1 MNSPTTPNFP
11 QYPQTPY
18 PDPTA
23 FPPQQQIDPDVAEQ
37 MRQQVEWMRL
47 QMQQMQMAQAQ
58 MAYEQAQ
65 AAAQAQYFAQQQ
77 GYAPTTPYPNQPA
90 YGAAPY
96 PSQYYGTPGNV
107 FAEVAAE
114 ATPATENVPVEEVSA
129 EKSAAPAAEEIVP
142 APAPESAPESV
153 PAEHP
158 EETPESVPAEVA
170 AEEAPATENVPVEE
184 VSSEKSAALAAEET
198 VPAPAP
204 ESAPESVPE
213 SVSASEIVPVSV
225 AEISVSAPVAAAT
238 VGISPSVHCAYG
250 KMWRG
255 FFRFGGRTSREEFR
269 RAFFANALIVLALWA
284 VGSLLACISYAA
296 LKGSSISA
304 SWASYAFID
313 ACEKISDVTL
323 RASLIAGAAVV
334 FFCIVSFIPMFAM
347 ILRRLRDAGKSPMC
361 LLLMLIP
368 FVGPIFL
375 PIWLCFAAQ
384 KKESV
389 PANQT
394 AA

>member
-1 MNSPTTPNFP
+1 M
-11 QYPQTPY
+11 
-18 PDPTA
+18 
-23 FPPQQQIDPDVAEQ
+23 
-37 MRQQVEWMRL
+37 
-47 QMQQMQMAQAQ
+47 
-58 MAYEQAQ
+58 
-65 AAAQAQYFAQQQ
+65 
-77 GYAPTTPYPNQPA
+77 
-90 YGAAPY
+90 
-96 PSQYYGTPGNV
+96 
-107 FAEVAAE
+107 
-114 ATPATENVPVEEVSA
+114 EET
-129 EKSAAPAAEEIVP
+129 VP
-142 APAPESAPESV
+142 APAAESAPESV
-153 PAEHP
+153 PAEHS
-158 EETPESVPAEVA
+158 EETPGSVPAEVA
-170 AEEAPATENVPVEE
+170 AEEAPATENVPATEA
-184 VSSEKSAALAAEET
+184 SAEKSAPAAEET
-198 VPAPAP
+198 VPAPAA
-204 ESAPESVPE
+204 ESAPECISESVP
-213 SVSASEIVPVSV
+213 APEIVPVSV
-225 AEISVSAPVAAAT
+225 AEISGPAPVAAAT
-238 VGISPSVHCAYG
+238 DGISPSVHCAYG

-347 ILRRLRDAGKSPMC
+347 ILRRLRDAGKSPTC

-368 FVGPIFL
+368 FVGPILL
-375 PIWLCFAAQ
+375 PIWLCFAAR